1 MAPPLRTFSLIK
13 LVKFIIDSKI
23 PGDFVEC
30 GVWRGGSSMAIAKT
44 LYDLGVSNRKIY
56 LYDTFQGMTEAGNLD
71 VSLQTS
77 ENYNEMKSN
86 VEFNRDSHVWAYA
99 SISEVKKNMLKTKFP
114 PNLTV
119 FIEGDVKSTLSD
131 HLPDKI
137 ALLRL
142 DTDFYESTAI
152 ELEALYP
159 QVTVGG
165 GIFIDDYGSWAGSQ
179 IATDEYRK
187 KNRIKSYLHII
198 DNDARIFFKV

>member
-13 LVKFIIDSKI
+13 LVKFIIDSNI

-71 VSLQTS
+71 VSLQAN
-77 ENYNEMKSN
+77 ENYNEMKSK

-99 SISEVKKNMLKTKFP
+99 SISEVKKNMLKTKFS

-131 HLPDKI
+131 HLPDII

-165 GIFIDDYGSWAGSQ
+165 CIFIDDYGSWAGSQ

-187 KNRIKSYLHII
+187 KNRIESYLHII